1 MLEIYSIP
9 INNLL
14 GRYDD
19 PNADPRIGPSLGN
32 TNARGTTRMADAKE
46 EWLNRMTEMLA
57 VDPEDLLEIA
67 GMFFETIEERIDS
80 IEASGRTGDLDT
92 MTRLAHGL
100 KGDAANIGFVDVAA
114 VARDLEHQGRKQ
126 EVTNLE
132 EQVASL
138 RKATRA
144 MQTSLDL

>member
-1 MLEIYSIP
+1 
-9 INNLL
+9 
-14 GRYDD
+14 
-19 PNADPRIGPSLGN
+19 
-32 TNARGTTRMADAKE
+32 MADAKE

-80 IEASGRTGDLDT
+80 IEASGRAGDLDT

-138 RKATRA
+138 RTATRA